1 MAVLIAFLLAFFF
14 SFVGSIPPAT
24 INLTVVQLGLEH
36 KLDIALRLSLAAA
49 LVEYPYAWI
58 AIKFEHLITASP
70 MIEKNFQLITAVVIL
85 VMGVLNL
92 SASSNKPSKLSEKI
106 SNSGF
111 RRGLLLGI
119 LNPLAIPYWIGMV
132 ALLTGQKWLDLSTAM
147 RVQGFLIGV
156 SLGAFIL
163 LVLLA
168 YLARK
173 IAIQFTQNVW
183 IKRIPGIVMVCLSI
197 YVFSHYLF
205 A

>member
-1 MAVLIAFLLAFFF
+1 MAVLIAFLWAFFF

-36 KLDIALRLSLAAA
+36 KVNIALRLSLAAA

-132 ALLTGQKWLDLSTAM
+132 ALLTGQKWLDLSTTI
-147 RVQGFLIGV
+147 RVQAFLFGV

-163 LVLLA
+163 LALLA
-168 YLARK
+168 YLAQK
-173 IAIQFTQNVW
+173 IATQFTQNVW
-183 IKRIPGIVMVCLSI
+183 IKRIPGIVMVCLSV
-197 YVFSHYLF
+197 YVFGHYLF
-205 A
+205 G

>member
-1 MAVLIAFLLAFFF
+1 MEVLVAFLLAFFF

-36 KLDIALRLSLAAA
+36 KTNIALRLSLAAA
-49 LVEYPYAWI
+49 IVEYPYAWI

-70 MIEKNFQLITAVVIL
+70 MIEKNFQLTTAIVIL

-92 SASSNKPSKLSEKI
+92 SASSNKPSKLSKKI

-132 ALLTGQKWLDLSTAM
+132 ALLTGQKWLDLSTVM
-147 RVQGFLIGV
+147 RVQGFLVGV

-163 LVLLA
+163 LILLA

-173 IAIQFTQNVW
+173 IATQFTQNVW
-183 IKRIPGIVMVCLSI
+183 IKRIPGIVMVCLSV
-197 YVFSHYLF
+197 YVFGHYLF
-205 A
+205 G

>member
-1 MAVLIAFLLAFFF
+1 MEVLIAFLLAFVF

-36 KLDIALRLSLAAA
+36 KVSIALRLSLAAA

-70 MIEKNFQLITAVVIL
+70 MIEKNFQLISAVVIL

-92 SASSNKPSKLSEKI
+92 SAASNKPSKLSEKI

-132 ALLTGQKWLDLSTAM
+132 ALLTGQKWLDLSTTM
-147 RVQGFLIGV
+147 RVQGFLVGV

-163 LVLLA
+163 LALLA

-173 IAIQFTQNVW
+173 IATQFTHNVW
-183 IKRIPGIVMVCLSI
+183 IKRIPGIVMVCLSV
-197 YVFSHYLF
+197 YVFGHYLF